1 LVIIWVLSG
10 TAGKQLGREWFNRMM
25 VLVMVMISMT
35 PMMIMMALDN
45 LKFGNKKV
53 GVLHSGN

>member
-1 LVIIWVLSG
+1 
-10 TAGKQLGREWFNRMM
+10 MM
-25 VLVMVMISMT
+25 VLVMVMNRT
-35 PMMIMMALDN
+35 LMMIVMAFDN

>member
-1 LVIIWVLSG
+1 
-10 TAGKQLGREWFNRMM
+10 MM
-25 VLVMVMISMT
+25 VLVMVMMMT
-35 PMMIMMALDN
+35 MINTNPRN